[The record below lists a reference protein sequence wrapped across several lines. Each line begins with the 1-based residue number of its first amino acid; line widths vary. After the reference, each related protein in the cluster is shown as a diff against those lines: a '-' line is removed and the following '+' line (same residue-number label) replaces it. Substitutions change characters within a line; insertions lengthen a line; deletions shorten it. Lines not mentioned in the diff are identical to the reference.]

1 MARYNVKDIIWE
13 KVEVLGRKGLF
24 TELRIDRDSI
34 PDGCHMYEVRH
45 DDNCQGNPVQIARW
59 VMVNHLGTLLV
70 KEPFD
75 LEPSKVNNNA
85 YLDIDPDKDW
95 DYLDECVRF

>member
-1 MARYNVKDIIWE
+1 MARYNVKDVIWE
-13 KVEVLGRKGLF
+13 KGEVLGRKGLF

-34 PDGCHMYEVRH
+34 PDGWHMYEVRH
-45 DDNCQGNPVQIARW
+45 DDCQGDPVQIARW
-59 VMVNHLGTLLV
+59 VIVNHLGTLLV

>member
-1 MARYNVKDIIWE
+1 MARYNVKDVIWE

-34 PDGCHMYEVRH
+34 PNGWHMYEVRH
-45 DDNCQGNPVQIARW
+45 DDDCQGDPVQIARW

-75 LEPSKVNNNA
+75 PELSKVNNNA